1 MRMAAVPPRANVP
14 RPPSALKF
22 YLVLASLTT
31 LGPFSLDMYL
41 PGLPALA
48 MDFRAS
54 ESASQLTLTACLFGL
69 GLGQLVAGPV
79 SDALGRRTP
88 LIAGLLVY
96 LVASV
101 LCAVAPTIV
110 SLVAFRLLQGMA
122 GGTAAVI
129 AIAVVRDR
137 FEGRAAA
144 RFYSLLILV
153 TLISPLLAPVFG
165 GELLLFTSW
174 RGVFIVLT
182 GVGAVLLG
190 IAAIGLPET
199 LPSSRRLRG
208 GFLMSVRAMQ
218 QLAADRVFISYALP
232 AAFGGGAIF
241 SYLAGSSF
249 VLERVYGATPFV
261 YGLMFTLNGVALGT
275 ASQMNRWL
283 LGRMSAERLFII
295 GLWAMVS
302 GGVALALAASLRL
315 PGIVAVVAPVMLI
328 IASNGFVGPNSLAL
342 ALTPHPNAAGTGS
355 ALIGSMRFALGGMMA
370 PVVGIFGA
378 RTALPLALT
387 MCVLCVAAGMSYV
400 VLRQPMQ
407 RRGDQLAGDR

>member
-1 MRMAAVPPRANVP
+1 MRVAAVPPPARIP

-48 MDFRAS
+48 ADLRAS

-69 GLGQLVAGPV
+69 GLGQLVVGPI
-79 SDALGRRTP
+79 SDAVGRRTP
-88 LIAGLLVY
+88 LITGLLVY
-96 LVASV
+96 LAASV
-101 LCAVAPTIV
+101 LCAVAPTIF

-129 AIAVVRDR
+129 ATAVVRDR
-137 FEGRAAA
+137 FEGNAAA

-208 GFLMSVRAMQ
+208 GFLTSVRAMQ
-218 QLAADRVFISYALP
+218 QLAADRIFISYALP
-232 AAFGGGAIF
+232 AALGGGAIF

-261 YGLMFTLNGVALGT
+261 YGLLFALNGVALGT
-275 ASQMNRWL
+275 ASQTNRWL
-283 LGRMSAERLFII
+283 LGRVSAERLFVI

-302 GGVALALAASLRL
+302 GGIALALAASLRL
-315 PGIVAVVAPVMLI
+315 PGIAAVVAPVMLI

-355 ALIGSMRFALGGMMA
+355 ALIGSMRFALGGIMA
-370 PVVGIFGA
+370 PVVGIFSA

-387 MCVLCVAAGMSYV
+387 MCALCIAAGVTYLA
-400 VLRQPMQ
+400 LRQPIQ
-407 RRGDQLAGDR
+407 RGGDQLARDR